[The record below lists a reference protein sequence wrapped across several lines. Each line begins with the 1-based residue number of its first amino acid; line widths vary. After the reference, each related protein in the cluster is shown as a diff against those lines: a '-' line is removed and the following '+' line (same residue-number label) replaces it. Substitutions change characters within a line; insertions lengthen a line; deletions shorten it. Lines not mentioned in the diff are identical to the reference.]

1 MIYIYKVNTDD
12 EIKPDLFDVW
22 KDGKFLKSGKKID
35 KDEVINTFNNGYFF
49 TSEDKKIKINNEKI
63 LINKVELTKAV
74 NLGAESGEAGFTFA
88 PPSYDK
94 KNRKYEDKVVTEIT
108 SLMKESQKTLEA
120 ELKRFY
126 ESS

>member
-1 MIYIYKVNTDD
+1 MKEN
-12 EIKPDLFDVW
+12 
-22 KDGKFLKSGKKID
+22 KFLSIPED
-35 KDEVINTFNNGYFF
+35 FIFF
-49 TSEDKKIKINNEKI
+49 GEKIKINKS
-63 LINKVELTKAV
+63 ELSKAV

-94 KNRKYEDKVVTEIT
+94 KNKKYEDKVVTDIT
-108 SLMKESQKTLEA
+108 SWVKESQKTLEA